1 MIHAY
6 PRRLLF
12 VQPRLPANL
21 APILLAI
28 LSLALL
34 AVVVLLVASWPQ
46 GKAQHPAA
54 HGAGE
59 GRVAPAGGEVER
71 GLRVPPQPR
80 KPGARTV
87 WM

>member
-1 MIHAY
+1 MIRVH

-46 GKAQHPAA
+46 GNAQQPEA

-59 GRVAPAGGEVER
+59 GRVAPAGGDVER
-71 GLRVPPQPR
+71 GLRVPQQTR